1 MEWESNKQDP
11 NLAFTLV
18 ARNERAKQMW
28 ADPHNNSRYVP
39 ASFTRQKTRSEPF
52 PKENPA
58 MKSREND
65 HAKPR
70 AKKQPDTEPVL
81 RFLFNNWPKNFAKG
95 YVLGSDV
102 MTCDALLGDPGDASG
117 QTLAF
122 SFNRQHDLIMNVTS
136 DTKTL
141 VKFENQKEAERIYFP
156 WIFPR
161 EKKKVHVNVADG
173 LEFDV
178 ILPQYGINEVEIRRN
193 CESFRSSAAHG
204 DPLADKSN
212 ITSGPSSPWD
222 PFYLL
227 GKKLGKGS
235 YGDVFKTLRIPDGK
249 VFAAKQFES
258 TKSFDQEVRMLKKV
272 CEVPHVSTKSMPW

>member
-1 MEWESNKQDP
+1 MQG
-11 NLAFTLV
+11 
-18 ARNERAKQMW
+18 
-28 ADPHNNSRYVP
+28 H
-39 ASFTRQKTRSEPF
+39 
-52 PKENPA
+52 
-58 MKSREND
+58 END
-65 HAKPR
+65 NEQLR
-70 AKKQPDTEPVL
+70 DEKKQDTEPVL

-102 MTCDALLGDPGDASG
+102 KTCDVLLGDPGKDVSE
-117 QTLAF
+117 QHLAF
-122 SFNRQHDLIMNVTS
+122 SFNRQHDLVMNVTS
-136 DTKTL
+136 DKKTL
-141 VKFENQKEAERIYFP
+141 VKFKNQKAAMRPYFP

-161 EKKKVHVNVADG
+161 DIKKIHVKVASG

-178 ILPQYGINEVEIRRN
+178 ILPQYGINKDEFRRN

-222 PFYLL
+222 PFYVL
-227 GKKLGKGS
+227 GQKLGKGS

-258 TKSFDQEVRMLKKV
+258 TKSFKHEVQMLKKV